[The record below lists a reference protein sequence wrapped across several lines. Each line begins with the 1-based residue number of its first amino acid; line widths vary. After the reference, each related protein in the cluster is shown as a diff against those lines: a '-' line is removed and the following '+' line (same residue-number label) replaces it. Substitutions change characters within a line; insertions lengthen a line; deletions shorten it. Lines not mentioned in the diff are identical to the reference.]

1 MERQLVQQ
9 GLSVDL
15 VVVLVE
21 VTAVVVLAV
30 DLADLVAEA
39 LVEVVPAVAGSLT
52 QTHFFGCIERL

>member
-1 MERQLVQQ
+1 M
-9 GLSVDL
+9 
-15 VVVLVE
+15 VVIVVAAE
-21 VTAVVVLAV
+21 AVAE